1 MAKFDQAELDNLERR
16 ELHLSVLAAVFVI
29 ALAGGAALLMY
40 PVVFV
45 HPDEGSK
52 WTLRIAFA
60 GFCVLTPLFVVYLF
74 DRQRTVRKLKQ
85 HLVEELKRNMDLRN
99 QANVDLLRGLP
110 DLSHFHDQLAMEFR
124 RASSAQRPL
133 SLVTVKV
140 MLSSTISGEKET
152 TGVLGEAV
160 KGITR
165 NLRQTDSIYLLGQGL
180 FGVVMTDTDSASAAR
195 IALQIEETL
204 KSVGAPKRFAFEIT
218 TRNYPEQVE
227 SAHELEEVVSSL
239 LPEEESWEEVSTSR

>member
-1 MAKFDQAELDNLERR
+1 
-16 ELHLSVLAAVFVI
+16 
-29 ALAGGAALLMY
+29 
-40 PVVFV
+40 
-45 HPDEGSK
+45 
-52 WTLRIAFA
+52 
-60 GFCVLTPLFVVYLF
+60 
-74 DRQRTVRKLKQ
+74 
-85 HLVEELKRNMDLRN
+85 
-99 QANVDLLRGLP
+99 
-110 DLSHFHDQLAMEFR
+110 
-124 RASSAQRPL
+124 
-133 SLVTVKV
+133 
-140 MLSSTISGEKET
+140 
-152 TGVLGEAV
+152 VLGEAV

-165 NLRQTDSIYLLGQGL
+165 NLRQTDSIYLLGQRL